1 MSFTDGFF
9 GLIDGLVVVTFIIP
23 PVVGMVQSV
32 RASTLYMLYL
42 IPCLISMSFYVCF
55 IPGYALARLWELT
68 WGNKDTGQDAVAAQK
83 KREYERKARK
93 SLVGVL
99 VVNAIVFFGF
109 VFVNDM
115 NDVPGKL
122 KIAGYVLLLLP
133 MGLNLAFAVVYF
145 LMRTAVEVV
154 AICRR
159 GCAASEKARRLREDS
174 SINSGLRVSE
184 PYGSTSRYSSAAS
197 APFTSADLQ
206 AYMGSRRLP
215 SAHDDRPS
223 SDEGF
228 DDFDNGLDHGNGVIS
243 PRDRR
248 GRTARRN
255 RRQGRSRSRE
265 SRRSRR
271 SRSRESHRSTRS
283 RNSQRSHRSTRSH
296 RNRRSRRQRGG
307 ANRGLGEPLLS
318 HQQGRPS
325 VVCGDPADTAIDWA
339 SAPGLM
345 QHPVMSSSMPHSET
359 RAHQHQRHGQRRQPS
374 LSSPHGHSA
383 MLSPASDSP
392 MGGSLP
398 SGVGFRSAPGLLSS

>member
-243 PRDRR
+243 PRDRL
-248 GRTARRN
+248 GRDVHHN

-265 SRRSRR
+265 SHRSRR
-271 SRSRESHRSTRS
+271 NRSRESHRSTRS

-296 RNRRSRRQRGG
+296 RNRRNPRGRHRRGG
-307 ANRGLGEPLLS
+307 TNRGLGEPLLS
-318 HQQGRPS
+318 NHTNPVSMVG
-325 VVCGDPADTAIDWA
+325 GDPADDWA
-339 SAPGLM
+339 STPGLM

-359 RAHQHQRHGQRRQPS
+359 RVHQHQRHGQQRQPP
-374 LSSPHGHSA
+374 LASPHGHR
-383 MLSPASDSP
+383 DSP

>member
-1 MSFTDGFF
+1 MSFTDDFF

-55 IPGYALARLWELT
+55 IPGYSLARLSELT

-145 LMRTAVEVV
+145 LMRTAVEVL

-159 GCAASEKARRLREDS
+159 GCAASEKTRRLREES
-174 SINSGLRVSE
+174 SMLNGLRVSGASGAD
-184 PYGSTSRYSSAAS
+184 GSTPRHSSAAS
-197 APFTSADLQ
+197 APFTTADLQ
-206 AYMGSRRLP
+206 AYMGDRRLP
-215 SAHDDRPS
+215 SAHGDQPG
-223 SDEGF
+223 SD

-243 PRDRR
+243 PRDRL
-248 GRTARRN
+248 GRDVHHN

-265 SRRSRR
+265 SHRSRR
-271 SRSRESHRSTRS
+271 NRSRESHRSTRS

-296 RNRRSRRQRGG
+296 RNRRNPRGRHRRGG
-307 ANRGLGEPLLS
+307 TNRGLGEPLLS
-318 HQQGRPS
+318 NHTNPVSMVG
-325 VVCGDPADTAIDWA
+325 GDPADDWA
-339 SAPGLM
+339 STPGLM

-359 RAHQHQRHGQRRQPS
+359 RVHQPQRHGQQRQPP
-374 LSSPHGHSA
+374 LASPHGHR
-383 MLSPASDSP
+383 DSP